1 MKRLNRDTLIAA
13 MLLVLC
19 GVFLFSSR
27 GIKTPEFEKL
37 APGQMDPS
45 FWPQMILGALVIMC
59 GIYFVQSL
67 LAPPAPREK
76 RGGLAGW
83 YRHYR
88 NPIWCYAAFLAFL
101 LLLPLL
107 GMLVAGAMFVFGLMT
122 LLGKRDRAA
131 LGHHALVT
139 LGTVGGMW
147 FVFACGLEV
156 QLPRGAATAGAEEWL
171 LVQLCD
177 NGALAIEALGDF
189 LGDLLDALR
198 FW

>member
-1 MKRLNRDTLIAA
+1 MKRLNRDTLIATV
-13 MLLVLC
+13 LLLFC
-19 GVFLFSSR
+19 GVFLYASR

-45 FWPQMILGALVIMC
+45 LWPRIILGALVVMC
-59 GIYFVQSL
+59 AIYLVQSL
-67 LAPPAPREK
+67 LAPPVSRER

-83 YRHYR
+83 YRYYR
-88 NPIWCYAAFLAFL
+88 NPIWCYAAFLVFL

-107 GMLVAGAMFVFGLMT
+107 GMMASGALFVFGLMT
-122 LLGKRDRAA
+122 LLGGRDRTA
-131 LGHHALVT
+131 LRHHALVT

-156 QLPRGAATAGAEEWL
+156 QLPRGAVTGGAEEWL

-177 NGALAIEALGDF
+177 NSVLAIEAIGDVLG
-189 LGDLLDALR
+189 ALR
-198 FW
+198 IW

>member
-1 MKRLNRDTLIAA
+1 MKRLNRDTLIATV
-13 MLLVLC
+13 LLVMC
-19 GVFLFSSR
+19 GVLLYSSG

-45 FWPQMILGALVIMC
+45 LWPRIILGGLVVMC
-59 GIYFVQSL
+59 GIYLVQSL
-67 LAPPAPREK
+67 LAPAVPRER
-76 RGGLAGW
+76 RGGLVGW
-83 YRHYR
+83 YRYYR

-107 GMLVAGAMFVFGLMT
+107 GMLASGALFVFGLMT
-122 LLGKRDRAA
+122 LLGGRDRTA
-131 LGHHALVT
+131 LRHHALVT

-147 FVFACGLEV
+147 FIFACGLEV
-156 QLPRGAATAGAEEWL
+156 QLPRGGVTGGAEEWL

-177 NGALAIEALGDF
+177 NSVLAIEAIGDF
-189 LGDLLDALR
+189 LGALR

>member
-1 MKRLNRDTLIAA
+1 MKRLNRDAVIAIV
-13 MLLVLC
+13 LLVMC
-19 GVFLFSSR
+19 GVFLYSSR
-27 GIKTPEFEKL
+27 GIRTPEFEKL

-45 FWPQMILGALVIMC
+45 FWPRIILAGLVIMC
-59 GIYFVQSL
+59 GIYLVQSL
-67 LAPPAPREK
+67 LAPAGPRER

-88 NPIWCYAAFLAFL
+88 NPIRCYAAFLAFL

-107 GMLVAGAMFVFGLMT
+107 GMLVSGALFVFGLMT
-122 LLGKRDRAA
+122 LLGKHDRTA
-131 LGHHALVT
+131 LKHHALVT

-147 FVFACGLEV
+147 FIFACGLEV
-156 QLPRGAATAGAEEWL
+156 QLPRGAVTGGAEEWL

-177 NGALAIEALGDF
+177 NSVLAVEAVGEFLDGALG
-189 LGDLLDALR
+189 ALR

>member
-13 MLLVLC
+13 VLLLFC
-19 GVFLFSSR
+19 GVFLYASR
-27 GIKTPEFEKL
+27 GIRTPEFEKL

-45 FWPQMILGALVIMC
+45 LWPRIILGGLVIMC
-59 GIYFVQSL
+59 GIYLVQSL
-67 LAPPAPREK
+67 VTPPAPGEK
-76 RGGLAGW
+76 RGGVAGW

-88 NPIWCYAAFLAFL
+88 NPIWCYAVFLGFL

-107 GMLVAGAMFVFGLMT
+107 GMLIAGALFVFGLMT
-122 LLGKRDRAA
+122 LLGGRDRTA
-131 LGHHALVT
+131 LKHHALVT

-147 FVFACGLEV
+147 FIFACGLEV
-156 QLPRGAATAGAEEWL
+156 QLPRGGITGGAEEWL

-177 NGALAIEALGDF
+177 NSVLAIEALGDF
-189 LGDLLDALR
+189 LDARR